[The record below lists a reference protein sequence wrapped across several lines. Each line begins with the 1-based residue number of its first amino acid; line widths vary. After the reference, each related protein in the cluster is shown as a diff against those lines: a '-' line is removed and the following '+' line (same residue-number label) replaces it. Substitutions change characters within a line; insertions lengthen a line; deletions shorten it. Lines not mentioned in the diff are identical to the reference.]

1 MSKDDGGVGALKAG
15 LAAFSRLFDHR
26 AIMQGTKYVDVE
38 YNRSFITVVQS
49 YLAGGI
55 PGCKSAVSYHISGF

>member
-26 AIMQGTKYVDVE
+26 AIMQGMKYVDVE
-38 YNRSFITVVQS
+38 YNR
-49 YLAGGI
+49 
-55 PGCKSAVSYHISGF
+55 